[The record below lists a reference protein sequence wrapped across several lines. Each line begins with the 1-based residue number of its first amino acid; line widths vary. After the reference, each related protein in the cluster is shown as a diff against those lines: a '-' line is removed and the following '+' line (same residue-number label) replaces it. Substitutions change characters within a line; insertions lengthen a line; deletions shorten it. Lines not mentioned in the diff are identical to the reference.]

1 MLHNGEL
8 ETLRLARLVPW
19 GTAHWREEKDCIGFL
34 PRVTKCALHG
44 MRHKN
49 LSSNQNEDLLGWAKN
64 NVALPILVQNIRYE
78 LYYNLM
84 KGPFGFKWTVRSL
97 SVPQCCVPGVF
108 GSDSGHQAQITHH
121 GPPDHFGLT
130 TRTERKE
137 TDERK
142 KKNQAR
148 IDH

>member
-1 MLHNGEL
+1 MLHIGEL
-8 ETLRLARLVPW
+8 ETLRLARLVLW
-19 GTAHWREEKDCIGFL
+19 GTAHWSCIGFL

-97 SVPQCCVPGVF
+97 SVLQCCVPGVF

-130 TRTERKE
+130 TRTEEKKNR
-137 TDERK
+137 RK
-142 KKNQAR
+142 KRKKRLGTNR
-148 IDH
+148 PL